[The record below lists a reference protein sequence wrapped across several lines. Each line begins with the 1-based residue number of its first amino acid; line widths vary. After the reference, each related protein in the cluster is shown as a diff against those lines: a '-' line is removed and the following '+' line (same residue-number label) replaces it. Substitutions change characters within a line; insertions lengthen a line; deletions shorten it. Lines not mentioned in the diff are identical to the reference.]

1 MRRSFALAVLAAAA
15 ATGAGLAVG
24 AAGAGASGEQLE
36 LPRGGFQTGL
46 GYFAVPCRFSHRN
59 QDDPIVYPGRPG
71 RSHDHTYFGN
81 TSTDAFS
88 TPASLRDARRS
99 TCLLAGDTAA
109 YWAPTL
115 FVRGRPVE
123 PLGAVAF
130 YVRRT
135 RDEVD
140 PFPAGLK
147 MIAGDAMARSPQSR
161 RVVAWGCGFDS
172 RSSTTVPACLGGLRD
187 GLRLRVRFPDCWD
200 GRRRDS
206 VDHKRHMAYSR
217 DGRCPLTHPVEV
229 PSLSLVIFYGVRGDS
244 DTELASG
251 GQRSGHADFVNAWD
265 QRTLRSLV
273 DRYLNSGFRGRK
285 R

>member
-1 MRRSFALAVLAAAA
+1 MRRSFVLAVLAAAA
-15 ATGAGLAVG
+15 ATGAGLTLD
-24 AAGAGASGEQLE
+24 AAGAEASTEQVK
-36 LPRGGFQTGL
+36 LPRGAPQNGL

-81 TSTDAFS
+81 ASTDAFS
-88 TPASLRDARRS
+88 TPASLHNARRS

-115 FVRGRPVE
+115 FVGGQPVV
-123 PLGAVAF
+123 PRGAVAF

-147 MIAGDAMARSPQSR
+147 MIAGDAMARSTQSR
-161 RVVAWGCGFDS
+161 RVVAWGCGFSS
-172 RSSTTVPACLGGLRD
+172 RSSSTVPACGGGPFG

-200 GRRRDS
+200 GRRLDS
-206 VDHKRHMAYSR
+206 VDHKRHMAYSSG
-217 DGRCPLTHPVEV
+217 GRCPLTHPVEV
-229 PSLSLVIFYGVRGDS
+229 PALSLVIFYGVRGGS

-251 GQRSGHADFVNAWD
+251 GQLTGHADFVNAWD

-273 DRYLNSGFRGRK
+273 DRYLNSGLPGRK